1 MPSET
6 RTCETCRQAFVVE
19 PDDIARFELL
29 KVPKPRR
36 CHQCLLAQRLAF
48 RNERTLYK
56 RKCDAPGHSE
66 EIISNYA
73 PDAQCPVYDIKFWW
87 SDEWDPMDAG
97 REYDFSKPF
106 FAQLKELSRKVPSVA
121 LLNLN
126 AVNSDYCNFTTDN
139 KNCYLVFGGDFNE
152 DCSYSTFNFV
162 SKDVLDTYFVNKC
175 ELCYELVDSEACY
188 RVRFGRYV
196 ENCSDCMFV
205 YDCIGC
211 TNCIGCVGLRNKSY
225 YIFNQAYSKEEYQK
239 EIEKLALGTRAG
251 LASVR
256 TRFDSLRGSL
266 PHRYAHIFK
275 SVDCTGDNISNASNV
290 KDSFDVA
297 GPAQNLHHF
306 FLGGWDMKDSCY
318 GNHSGHGT
326 ELTYN
331 SFAIFSGCSRVVGSL
346 LVSSSQNIL
355 YSWTCRGSSN
365 LFGCVGLRNKQ
376 YCILNKQY
384 SKKEYEM
391 LVPKIVQHMDAMPY
405 VLNGN
410 QYLYGDFLPPDLSLA
425 GYNETIANEYFPLD
439 RDQAVASGFNW
450 RERENNIYTPTTA
463 GNTLP
468 GSIQEIEDSILNE
481 TIACLHEGDCDHH
494 CTKAFRFISSELAF
508 YRHLNLPL
516 PQLCPNCRH
525 YERVA
530 QRNPLRL
537 WTRKCDCAA
546 VNHAHNDSPCAN
558 EFQTSYAPERPEVV
572 YCEQC
577 YNVEVV

>member
-19 PDDIARFELL
+19 PDDIAGFELL
-29 KVPKPRR
+29 KGPKPRR

-175 ELCYELVDSEACY
+175 ELCYELVDSEPCY
-188 RVRFGRYV
+188 RVRPRV
-196 ENCSDCMFV
+196 
-205 YDCIGC
+205 
-211 TNCIGCVGLRNKSY
+211 
-225 YIFNQAYSKEEYQK
+225 
-239 EIEKLALGTRAG
+239 
-251 LASVR
+251 
-256 TRFDSLRGSL
+256 DSLRGSL

-326 ELTYN
+326 ELMYN
-331 SFAIFSGCSRVVGSL
+331 SFA
-346 LVSSSQNIL
+346 
-355 YSWTCRGSSN
+355 
-365 LFGCVGLRNKQ
+365 
-376 YCILNKQY
+376 
-384 SKKEYEM
+384 
-391 LVPKIVQHMDAMPY
+391 
-405 VLNGN
+405 
-410 QYLYGDFLPPDLSLA
+410 
-425 GYNETIANEYFPLD
+425 
-439 RDQAVASGFNW
+439 
-450 RERENNIYTPTTA
+450 
-463 GNTLP
+463 
-468 GSIQEIEDSILNE
+468 
-481 TIACLHEGDCDHH
+481 
-494 CTKAFRFISSELAF
+494 
-508 YRHLNLPL
+508 
-516 PQLCPNCRH
+516 
-525 YERVA
+525 
-530 QRNPLRL
+530 
-537 WTRKCDCAA
+537 
-546 VNHAHNDSPCAN
+546 
-558 EFQTSYAPERPEVV
+558 
-572 YCEQC
+572 
-577 YNVEVV
+577 